1 MYRLFSLYSLFRVAL
16 LVEILFFTYPL
27 PSQAGCGCEKPPPVP
42 ASIRP
47 NVTYGGTA
55 VTLFGSAITTGQF
68 YNVTFNAIDGTA
80 ATVSSVR
87 AVSKRDLADAAYK
100 SQLVVTVPNSLPLGP
115 VGITITRAG
124 QNAILLSVPDT
135 SFTVAPQPIMV
146 PSQPGSYRYQNYQAA
161 VGRDGQVYISLDV
174 TGMTQPRTIK
184 AQAKGWPLRFTK
196 DSTVF
201 YNTQGFLMQMVNA
214 AIPGLATITPSSS
227 ADSDV
232 LQYQRHEFNT
242 YFLQHVENKAHS
254 TDPNDGNWHTDG
266 TRHIDHDHLILAI
279 AGQVNNFTPAAG
291 ATPAF
296 TFVLNTYTFFH
307 SGAVGINSVKLDA
320 SNITYSYNSKTNV
333 SSSQAEVLSNGPV
346 ILGALTAL
354 KGNATGSSFTLGLG
368 AQITGKRTISTTPV
382 QYIPVDVPNGLTD
395 LGSLN
400 VGLLASRTLG
410 PGSYKASFIGVTGG
424 VLTINNTAG
433 PVTIYVTGGVSVT
446 AGSIRIT
453 DPNPEK
459 FAIYVAGTSGVYI
472 NLAANFYGVIYAPK
486 SPVTLSSASDF
497 FGAFVGK
504 TLHAHPLSKLHY
516 DIALR
521 GE

>member
-1 MYRLFSLYSLFRVAL
+1 
-16 LVEILFFTYPL
+16 
-27 PSQAGCGCEKPPPVP
+27 
-42 ASIRP
+42 
-47 NVTYGGTA
+47 
-55 VTLFGSAITTGQF
+55 
-68 YNVTFNAIDGTA
+68 
-80 ATVSSVR
+80 
-87 AVSKRDLADAAYK
+87 
-100 SQLVVTVPNSLPLGP
+100 
-115 VGITITRAG
+115 
-124 QNAILLSVPDT
+124 
-135 SFTVAPQPIMV
+135 
-146 PSQPGSYRYQNYQAA
+146 
-161 VGRDGQVYISLDV
+161 
-174 TGMTQPRTIK
+174 MTQPRTIK